1 MARWVGFAVLICV
14 LVMPFTLAASP
25 FKGAQGS
32 TAGELL
38 TIQIPGFSFQKSGSA
53 FDIHVHVFNNT
64 GYFVSNTTTNCSLH
78 LYNESGE
85 HVIRT
90 AMTYDGILDFEV
102 ESIRLNASGLYTYSI
117 FCVSTLGRGGFATD
131 SFYVTATGHDDNNSD
146 LTPLAALLIGV
157 FLISVFFG
165 IGAHQ
170 FKDDEEHQILSYAL
184 FIFGALFALF
194 GLVLG
199 MYFGGQFYGHYV
211 GLDSNLSFLMWGFAG
226 LLTVIVSYWI
236 IYLIVVALAWKNF
249 KKSGGG
255 Q

>member
-1 MARWVGFAVLICV
+1 MARWVGFAVLICL
-14 LVMPFTLAASP
+14 LVIPFALAASP
-25 FKGAQGS
+25 FKNVQS
-32 TAGELL
+32 TTGGELL
-38 TIQIPGFSFQKSGSA
+38 TVQIPAANFHKAGAF

-64 GYFVSNTTTNCSLH
+64 GYVVSNTTTNCTLH

-90 AMTYDGILDFEV
+90 AMTYDGNLDFKV
-102 ESIRLNASGLYTYSI
+102 ESIRLNVSGLYTLSV

-131 SFYVTATGHDDNNSD
+131 SFYITTTGHDDNNSD
-146 LTPLAALLIGV
+146 LTPLAALLIGI
-157 FLISVFFG
+157 FILSLFFG
-165 IGAHQ
+165 VGAHQ

-184 FIFGALFALF
+184 FLFGALFALF

-199 MYFGGQFYGHYV
+199 TTFAGQFYSHYI
-211 GLDSNLSFLMWGFAG
+211 GLDSSISFIMWGFAG
-226 LLTVIVSYWI
+226 LLTIIISYWI
-236 IYLIVVALAWKNF
+236 IYLITIALAWKNF